1 MNTPAN
7 QQTHLASAVRKINR
21 HILPLFVVMFIVNY
35 IDRVNVGFVQTHLE
49 HDIGIGPAAYGFG
62 AGLFFIGYAL
72 LEVPS
77 NIMMQR
83 FGARL
88 WLTRIMFTWGLVA
101 CASAFVRGE
110 HSFYILRFLLG
121 AAEAGF
127 FPGAIFYFTCWL
139 PASERGRAMAI
150 FLSGSAAA
158 SIISGPL
165 AGALLSLDG
174 LGLVGWQW
182 MFLIEGSF
190 SLVLCAA
197 TWFWLDSH
205 PEDATWLTEDER
217 RAISDTLEREQA
229 ERETTQ
235 HHGHGTS
242 TLVMLRDPQ
251 ILLFCFLYFVISL
264 TVYGVTF
271 WLPIIIASMGG
282 LSEIEIGMLNSIPW
296 IIAVV
301 AMYGFASLAR
311 RYPAQRK
318 WTALTFFIAAVG
330 LAFSGH
336 GNALACFVAI
346 CFASI
351 GFKAASSLFWPIP
364 QAYLDKRIAAGVI
377 ALINSVGGL
386 GGFVAPSVFGI
397 LQARTHSVQG
407 GLIALAVLS
416 GLAGVA
422 VLFAHSPTKGLRAG
436 RAKPRTS
443 PEQASL
449 PSSGSSFQRPDE
461 TVEFA

>member
-1 MNTPAN
+1 MKETAN
-7 QQTHLASAVRKINR
+7 QSAHLTSAVSKINR

-49 HDIGIGPAAYGFG
+49 RDIGIGPAAYGLG

-83 FGARL
+83 YGARI
-88 WLTRIMFTWGLVA
+88 WLTRIMLTWGVVA
-101 CASAFVRGE
+101 SCSAFIRGE
-110 HSFYILRFLLG
+110 TSFYIMRFLLG

-127 FPGAIFYFTCWL
+127 FPGVIFYFTCWL
-139 PASERGRAMAI
+139 PASERGRAMAV
-150 FLSGSAAA
+150 FLSGSAIA

-165 AGALLSLDG
+165 AGALLTLDG
-174 LGLVGWQW
+174 FGLVGWQW

-190 SLVLCAA
+190 SLVLAAA

-205 PEDATWLTEDER
+205 PEDAKWLSDDER
-217 RAISDTLEREQA
+217 EAVIATLDKEQDQ
-229 ERETTQ
+229 RSRSQ
-235 HHGHGTS
+235 NHHGAS
-242 TLVMLRDPQ
+242 KLAMLRDPQ
-251 ILLFCFLYFVISL
+251 ILLFCFLYFVISV

-282 LSEIEIGMLNSIPW
+282 LSEMQIGFLNSIPW
-296 IIAVV
+296 VIAVA
-301 AMYGFASLAR
+301 AMYGFAMLAR
-311 RYPAQRK
+311 RFPAQRK
-318 WTALTFFIAAVG
+318 WAALTFFIAAAG
-330 LAFSGH
+330 LAFSGQ
-336 GNALACFVAI
+336 GSALTCFVAI

-364 QAYLDKRIAAGVI
+364 QGYLDKRIAAGVI

-397 LQARTHSVQG
+397 LQERTHSVQG

-416 GLAGVA
+416 GIAGVL
-422 VLFAHSPTKGLRAG
+422 VLFAHKPESGGPSRNGRRSGATRNSGPT
-436 RAKPRTS
+436 
-443 PEQASL
+443 
-449 PSSGSSFQRPDE
+449 FQRPAE